1 MKSDSS
7 LEVDDD
13 SRFYGE
19 SGTLADC
26 DVTGCY
32 IRTDIAL

>member
-7 LEVDDD
+7 LEVDGD

-19 SGTLADC
+19 SDTSADC
-26 DVTGCY
+26 DVTGCN
-32 IRTDIAL
+32 IWTFGER